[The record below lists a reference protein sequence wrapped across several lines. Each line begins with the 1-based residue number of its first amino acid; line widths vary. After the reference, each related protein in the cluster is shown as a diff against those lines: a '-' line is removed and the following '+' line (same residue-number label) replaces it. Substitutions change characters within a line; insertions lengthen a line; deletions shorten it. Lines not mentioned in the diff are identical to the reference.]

1 MAEKDDV
8 IRKIKKLMALAEDTS
23 ASDQEIQ
30 LAIYR
35 ANKLRIKY
43 KIEEIDLFDKKG
55 ALEDV
60 VRIQLEHTGIGYIHQ
75 VLNVLAKYFQCET
88 CYAGKINENDVKF
101 NIIGLQ
107 SDVDVCVPVAE
118 GVVYYLNSMLK
129 DIQECY
135 VGDVDFRIFK
145 KDYCK
150 GFANGLEQQ
159 LEQSLI
165 EMNLHP
171 KYELAVVGVPTVV
184 KEWAN
189 KKIKVTK
196 SKSRYVT
203 NEEAYKLGNQHGL
216 EYKVKRTDLLENKK
230 HGSAAT
236 QEGDRM
242 KNEYTVHIV
251 IKKYL
256 FVYLIKAWTIDK
268 NNTLELHFKKYCMK
282 HQIDKVEKNMCKPN
296 FNRNNEII
304 GSCQGS
310 LVLIK
315 GTVYLN
321 IGMLL
326 KNIHSVP
333 IECIGISGKGKA
345 RKISKV
351 IND

>member
-1 MAEKDDV
+1 MARFKEVELKRHGYVRLVSRMYPDD
-8 IRKIKKLMALAEDTS
+8 T
-23 ASDQEIQ
+23 
-30 LAIYR
+30 
-35 ANKLRIKY
+35 
-43 KIEEIDLFDKKG
+43 LFDY
-55 ALEDV
+55 V
-60 VRIQLEHTGIGYIHQ
+60 VYVNANGKIHSYGFGDSY
-75 VLNVLAKYFQCET
+75 YFQCET

-236 QEGDRM
+236 
-242 KNEYTVHIV
+242 
-251 IKKYL
+251 
-256 FVYLIKAWTIDK
+256 
-268 NNTLELHFKKYCMK
+268 
-282 HQIDKVEKNMCKPN
+282 
-296 FNRNNEII
+296 
-304 GSCQGS
+304 
-310 LVLIK
+310 
-315 GTVYLN
+315 
-321 IGMLL
+321 
-326 KNIHSVP
+326 
-333 IECIGISGKGKA
+333 
-345 RKISKV
+345 
-351 IND
+351 